1 MKKGSSVYT
10 KRIISLLL
18 ASALTLGGLPSGFPK
33 AQADS
38 AVAGTPGGVDE
49 SLLKLWLKADPASMT
64 VNGNGEVTAWKDSSP
79 KGNDFIND
87 GTKMVGANKART
99 KPQYVSSNPSLNFQ
113 PAVQFIRAGDG
124 SLLVDADGLFAEDE
138 VVARAIVYMMAGG
151 LSETTKSSKIFYEY
165 FQDKGRLGAYI
176 PFVGSGSPPP
186 APQVLWDSGN
196 VTTGNPRLS
205 TGYSVPLRQ
214 FNNWGFQFD
223 SQPVTGNVYQSVTL
237 DGQTYATS
245 TASRLPMKGSGSYP
259 MAIGSDVDPT
269 LPAGKAGSGYD
280 GQLGEMIV
288 FNDALTA
295 TQHQQVQTYMAIK
308 FGTPLKG
315 KDYVSAG
322 VSPQVVWPSTLNTAF
337 NNNVA
342 GIAKD
347 QEGALALDTSR
358 SSEDPA
364 ASQIIISA
372 KQAMVDKQYLL
383 WGDNE
388 STAPAV
394 PYGSGFKRST
404 RTWKAQNTGNVG
416 TVQVAFPQRM
426 LPSGGL
432 LLTSSSGDFSDAVS
446 LPLTQVNL
454 HGETYYAA
462 DATLANGSNFTFAEK
477 LPDIQLSALDV
488 WAGSRHLGMTP
499 SFSPT
504 KLDGY
509 EVTVPVDADTIRLD
523 SHADAGIS
531 VDATLTN
538 NAVANQPVGD
548 MNQIAMTPGI
558 NKMKVNASSGSS
570 INTYAL
576 QAYRLSAKGTNG
588 RIPMNATTVTGS
600 SYQPNTTNIP
610 ANVVDGIWDT
620 DVRWSASG
628 QGEWLQFDMGQPE
641 TVTYLNIAFLNAID
655 RVSSFEIL
663 GSNQAD
669 FQQSTV
675 LLSKRSSRALR
686 VGDSIL
692 QPYVLSQPGAYRYLR
707 LVGYGNSASGSSSS
721 WNSITEVELYT
732 GTPPEVNEP
741 TGPTGPPQAGDK
753 PVDPLP
759 PVQVVRVNTASEL
772 QAALDQAAP
781 GTTIELQ
788 NGTYEQQGPFIIKDK
803 QGTAAQPIRVMA
815 VEQGKAIIAGDS
827 YMYIQNA
834 SYVSVE
840 GLTFHSGG
848 GSENSEDSLR
858 SRGVSE
864 EILNSLKGLHPGVE
878 LYDTNNVSILR
889 STFALDETGQKY
901 RFTKVENSVN
911 KVIWC
916 VIGVANSC
924 RYGSEY
930 DPNSAVYTGET
941 SHTPG
946 SALLTDGGTDRHYIR
961 VEGTGSHN
969 RIAYNDIGPKTGFG
983 AVITYD
989 GKDAVSQYD
998 VIEYNHFHD
1007 IGPRVSNG
1015 LEAIRLGLS
1024 GLSLAPGHVTIQ
1036 YNLFDGLNGE
1046 DEIVSVK
1053 SSDNTIR
1060 YNTVL
1065 NSYGGMVARHGH
1077 RNSFYGNYIIADGK
1091 KAGTSGF
1098 RIYGNDH
1105 QIYNNYMEGLTDDAI
1120 QVDGGTEDA
1129 GPDGSAN
1136 PMIRWGIGVNDV
1148 APLRSLSPERQQEL
1162 LRGHWRQYNVQIFN
1176 NTIVNL
1182 ASKASALKMAKRT
1195 FEPTGTQVYNNVIFS
1210 NAGTIFNEKDITDG
1224 RPNYVG
1230 NMTDGLAVVSAT
1242 ATVVSA
1248 TYKGDLKLVRG
1259 IDGLIRLSPLSLAV
1273 DAAKGPY
1280 LPVDDMDGQRRTNTV
1295 DVGADEYVPASVLT
1309 QRPLTSADVG
1319 PTAGR
1324 NVPVE
1329 EDKPALSGLQTSSN
1343 LTIAPAFS
1351 SEITYYT
1358 VTVPTGIN
1366 SLTLTPT
1373 SIGQGAA
1380 IQVSV
1385 DGGAQQSVISGS
1397 ESRPLAIAVRGSV
1410 ILLDVTMP
1418 SGVHKTYTLLA
1429 QRPAASGSSSSDSS
1443 SGYTPAPVPTPT
1455 PKPIPEPSKPP
1466 VSPTDPSKQQSFVDV
1481 PKHWASEVISRA
1493 AAKGIVNGYAD
1504 GSFKPDEPMTRMQFA
1519 AMLVRALGLKAET
1532 SATKFA
1538 DGADIPAWAVGE
1550 LGAALKAGILQG
1562 YEDESLR
1569 PNNPINRTEMVAM
1582 LIRAYNQQG
1591 GVSSQVS
1598 FSDSSQIPAWALPA
1612 ISQAVSLGL
1621 VTGREQNTFE
1631 PLAKA
1636 TRAEAVTIIMRLLD
1650 R

>member
-1 MKKGSSVYT
+1 MKKGSSLYA

-18 ASALTLGGLPSGFPK
+18 ASALTLAGLPAGLSK
-33 AQADS
+33 AHADS

-64 VNGNGEVTAWKDSSP
+64 VNGSGEVTVWKDSSP
-79 KGNDFIND
+79 NGNDFIND
-87 GTKMVGANKART
+87 GTVGASSPRT
-99 KPQYVSSNPSLNFQ
+99 KPKYVASNPSLNFQ
-113 PAVQFIRAGDG
+113 PAVQFIRAGTG
-124 SLLVDADGLFAEDE
+124 SILVDGDGLFAQDE
-138 VVARAIVYMMAGG
+138 VVDRASVYVTAGG
-151 LSETTKSSKIFYEY
+151 LSETNKSSQIFYETL
-165 FQDKGRLGAYI
+165 QGKGKLGAYL
-176 PFVGSGSPPP
+176 PFYSNPNTQILWDAGDLASGS
-186 APQVLWDSGN
+186 
-196 VTTGNPRLS
+196 NPRL
-205 TGYSVPLRQ
+205 TAGYSVPLRQ
-214 FNNWGFQFD
+214 YNSWGFQFD

-237 DGQTYATS
+237 DGQSYATS
-245 TASRLPMKGSGSYP
+245 TASRLPMKGVGSNP
-259 MAIGSDVDPT
+259 MTIGSA
-269 LPAGKAGSGYD
+269 LSGGSGYD
-280 GQLGEMIV
+280 GQLGELIV
-288 FNDALTA
+288 FNGTLTA
-295 TQHQQVQTYMAIK
+295 MQHNQVQTYMALK

-315 KDYVSAG
+315 KDYVTAG
-322 VSPQVVWPSTLNTAF
+322 VSSQVVWPSTINAAF

-347 QEGALALDTSR
+347 EEGALALDTSR
-358 SSEDPA
+358 SSEDPT
-364 ASQIIISA
+364 ASQIFISA
-372 KQAMVDKQYLL
+372 KQSLSDKQYLL
-383 WGDNE
+383 WGDNK
-388 STAPAV
+388 STAPSI
-394 PYGSGFKRST
+394 PYGTGFKRST

-416 TVQVAFPQRM
+416 AVQVAFPLGM

-462 DATLANGSNFTFAEK
+462 DVTLANGSYFTFAEK
-477 LPDIQLSALDV
+477 LPDIQLSALDI
-488 WAGSRHLGMTP
+488 WAGSQHLGMTP
-499 SFSPT
+499 SFLPT

-509 EVTVPVDADTIRLD
+509 EVTVPEDAGTIRLD
-523 SHADAGIS
+523 WQADAGIS
-531 VDATLTN
+531 ADATLTN
-538 NAVANQPVGD
+538 NAVSNQPVGD

-558 NKMKVNASSGSS
+558 NKIKVNASSGNSM
-570 INTYAL
+570 NTYAL

-588 RIPMNATTVTGS
+588 RIPMNATTVTAS

-610 ANVVDGIWDT
+610 ANVVDGIWDG

-628 QGEWLQFDMGQPE
+628 QGEWLQFDMGQSE
-641 TVTYLNIAFLNAID
+641 TVTYLNIAFLNAVD
-655 RVSSFEIL
+655 RQSSFEIL

-675 LLSKRSSRALR
+675 LLPKRLSRSMRA
-686 VGDSIL
+686 GDSIL
-692 QPYVLSQPGAYRYLR
+692 QPYVFSQPGAYRYLR
-707 LVGYGNSASGSSSS
+707 LVGYGNNASGSSSS

-772 QAALDQAAP
+772 QTALDQAAP

-803 QGTAAQPIRVMA
+803 HGTAAQPIRVVA

-827 YMYIQNA
+827 YMYIHNA

-840 GLTFHSGG
+840 GLTFRSGG

-858 SRGVSE
+858 SRGIVD
-864 EILNSLKGLHPGVE
+864 INFLGTLKGLHPGVE

-889 STFALDETGQKY
+889 NTFALDETGQKY
-901 RFTKVENSVN
+901 RFTKSENGVN
-911 KVIWC
+911 KIIWC
-916 VIGVANSC
+916 VIGVENSC

-930 DPNSAVYTGET
+930 NANNAVYTGET

-946 SALLTDGGTDRHYIR
+946 STLPTDGGTDRHYIR
-961 VEGTGSHN
+961 VEGNGSHN

-983 AVITYD
+983 AAITYD
-989 GKDAVSQYD
+989 GKDMVSQYD
-998 VIEYNHFHD
+998 VIEYNYFHD
-1007 IGPRVSNG
+1007 MGPRVSNG
-1015 LEAIRLGLS
+1015 MEAIRLGLS
-1024 GLSLAPGHVTIQ
+1024 GLSLVPGHVTVQ

-1060 YNTVL
+1060 YNTIL
-1065 NSYGGMVARHGH
+1065 NSFGGLVARHGH
-1077 RNSFYGNYIIADGK
+1077 RNSFYGNFIIADGK
-1091 KAGTSGF
+1091 KEGTSGF

-1120 QVDGGTEDA
+1120 TVDGGTEDA

-1136 PMIRWGIGVNDV
+1136 PMIHWGIGVNEV
-1148 APLRSLSPERQQEL
+1148 APLRSLSEERQTEL

-1182 ASKASALKMAKRT
+1182 ASKASALKMDKRT

-1210 NAGTIFNEKDITDG
+1210 NAGTIFNETSKITVDG
-1224 RPNYVG
+1224 RPTYVG
-1230 NMTDGLAVVSAT
+1230 NMTDGLAAVSAT
-1242 ATVVSA
+1242 ATVVNA

-1259 IDGLIRLSPLSLAV
+1259 IDGLIRLSPLSPAV
-1273 DAAKGPY
+1273 DAAQGPY
-1280 LPVDDMDGQRRTNTV
+1280 LPSDDMDGQRRTNTV
-1295 DVGADEYVPASVLT
+1295 DVGADEYVPAGVLT

-1319 PTAGR
+1319 PAAWQNT
-1324 NVPVE
+1324 PVE
-1329 EDKPALSGLQTSSN
+1329 EEKPALSSLQISSN
-1343 LTIAPAFS
+1343 LTVAPAFS
-1351 SEITYYT
+1351 PEITYFT

-1366 SLTLTPT
+1366 SLTLTPA
-1373 SIGQGAA
+1373 SISQGAR

-1385 DGGAQQSVISGS
+1385 DGGAQQTVLSGS
-1397 ESRPLAIAVRGSV
+1397 ESRPLAIAASGSV
-1410 ILLDVTMP
+1410 VLLEVTMP
-1418 SGVHKTYTLLA
+1418 SGVHKTYTILA
-1429 QRPAASGSSSSDSS
+1429 QRPAASGSSSSGSS
-1443 SGYTPAPVPTPT
+1443 SGSIPVPVPTPT
-1455 PKPIPEPSKPP
+1455 PTPTPKPTPEPGKPP
-1466 VSPTDPSKQQSFVDV
+1466 VVPTQESFADV
-1481 PKHWASEVISRA
+1481 PNHWASEVISRA

-1569 PNNPINRTEMVAM
+1569 PNKPINRTEMVAM

-1598 FSDSSQIPAWALPA
+1598 FSDISQIPAWALPA

-1621 VTGREQNTFE
+1621 VTGREQNMFE
-1631 PLAKA
+1631 PLAGA
-1636 TRAEAVTIIMRLLD
+1636 TRAEAVTIIMRLLE

>member
-1 MKKGSSVYT
+1 LKKGSSLYA

-18 ASALTLGGLPSGFPK
+18 ASALTLAGLPAGLSK
-33 AQADS
+33 AHADS
-38 AVAGTPGGVDE
+38 AVSGTPGGVDE
-49 SLLKLWLKADPASMT
+49 SLLKLWLKADPSSMS

-79 KGNDFIND
+79 NGNDFIND
-87 GTKMVGANKART
+87 GTKMVGASNSRT
-99 KPQYVSSNPSLNFQ
+99 KPKYVTSNPSLNFQ

-124 SLLVDADGLFAEDE
+124 SLLIDGNGLFAQDE
-138 VVARAIVYMMAGG
+138 VVEGASVYVMAGG
-151 LSETTKSSKIFYEY
+151 LMETNKSSKIFYEY
-165 FQDKGRLGAYI
+165 LQGKGKLGAFI
-176 PFVGSGSPPP
+176 PTYSSSTGVS
-186 APQVLWDSGN
+186 QVLWDAGEITSGSF
-196 VTTGNPRLS
+196 PRL
-205 TGYSVPLRQ
+205 TAPYSVPLRQ
-214 FNNWGFQFD
+214 FNSWGFQFD

-245 TASRLPMKGSGSYP
+245 TASRLPMKGSGNYP

-295 TQHQQVQTYMAIK
+295 TQHQQVQTYMALK

-322 VSPQVVWPSTLNTAF
+322 VSPQVVWPSTLNGAF

-347 QEGALALDTSR
+347 EEGALALDTSR

-388 STAPAV
+388 STTPSV
-394 PYGSGFKRST
+394 PYGAGFKRST

-416 TVQVAFPQRM
+416 SAQVAFPQGM

-462 DATLANGSNFTFAEK
+462 DATLADGSYFTFAEK
-477 LPDIQLSALDV
+477 LPDIQLSTLDV
-488 WAGSRHLGMTP
+488 WAGSQHLEMTP
-499 SFSPT
+499 SFLPT

-509 EVTVPVDADTIRLD
+509 EVTVPEDADTIRLD
-523 SHADAGIS
+523 SQADTGIS

-538 NAVANQPVGD
+538 NAVANQSVGD

-558 NKMKVNASSGSS
+558 NKIKVNASSGSS
-570 INTYAL
+570 MNTYAL

-588 RIPMNATTVTGS
+588 RIPMNATTVTAS

-610 ANVVDGIWDT
+610 ANVVDGIWDG

-628 QGEWLQFDMGQPE
+628 QGEWLQFDMGQSE
-641 TVTYLNIAFLNAID
+641 TVTYLNIAFLNAVD
-655 RVSSFEIL
+655 RLSSFEIL

-675 LLSKRSSRALR
+675 LLPKRLSRSLR
-686 VGDSIL
+686 AGDSIL
-692 QPYVLSQPGAYRYLR
+692 QPYVLNQPAAYRYLR
-707 LVGYGNSASGSSSS
+707 LVGYGNNASGSSSS

-753 PVDPLP
+753 PVEPLP

-772 QAALDQAAP
+772 QAALDQAMP

-788 NGTYEQQGPFIIKDK
+788 NGTYEQQGAFIIKDK
-803 QGTAAQPIRVMA
+803 HGTAAQPIRVVA

-827 YMYIQNA
+827 YMYIHNA

-848 GSENSEDSLR
+848 GSANSEDSLK
-858 SRGVSE
+858 SRGIVDTNF
-864 EILNSLKGLHPGVE
+864 LDTLKGLHPGVE

-889 STFALDETGQKY
+889 NTFALDETGQKY
-901 RFTKVENSVN
+901 RFTKGDQT
-911 KVIWC
+911 IWC
-916 VIGVANSC
+916 VIGVENSC
-924 RYGSEY
+924 RYGSTY
-930 DPNSAVYTGET
+930 DANGLVYTGET

-946 SALLTDGGTDRHYIR
+946 STLPTDGGTDRHYIR
-961 VEGTGSHN
+961 VEGNGSHN

-983 AVITYD
+983 AAITYD
-989 GKDAVSQYD
+989 GKDMVSQYD
-998 VIEYNHFHD
+998 VIEYNYFHD
-1007 IGPRVSNG
+1007 MGPRVSNG
-1015 LEAIRLGLS
+1015 MEAIRLGLS
-1024 GLSLAPGHVTIQ
+1024 GLSLVPGHVTVQ

-1060 YNTVL
+1060 YNTIL
-1065 NSYGGMVARHGH
+1065 NSFGGMVARHGH
-1077 RNSFYGNYIIADGK
+1077 RNSFYGNFIIADGK
-1091 KAGTSGF
+1091 KEGTSGF

-1120 QVDGGTEDA
+1120 TVDGGTEDA

-1136 PMIRWGIGVNDV
+1136 PIIRWGKGVNEV
-1148 APLRSLSPERQQEL
+1148 APLRSLEPIRQQEL

-1182 ASKASALKMAKRT
+1182 AGKASALKTESRI

-1210 NAGTIFNEKDITDG
+1210 NAGTIFNEKEITDG

-1230 NMTDGLAVVSAT
+1230 NMTDGLAAVSAA
-1242 ATVVSA
+1242 ATVVNA

-1259 IDGLIRLSPLSLAV
+1259 IDGLIRLSPLSPAV
-1273 DAAKGPY
+1273 DAAQGPY
-1280 LPVDDMDGQRRTNTV
+1280 LPRDDMDGQRRTNTV
-1295 DVGADEYVPASVLT
+1295 DVGADEYVSASVLT

-1329 EDKPALSGLQTSSN
+1329 EEKPALIGLQISSN
-1343 LTIAPAFS
+1343 LTITPAFS

-1373 SIGQGAA
+1373 SIGQGAV

-1385 DGGAQQSVISGS
+1385 DGGALQSVLSGS
-1397 ESRPLAIAVRGSV
+1397 ESRPLAIASNGSV
-1410 ILLDVTMP
+1410 VLLDVTMP
-1418 SGVHKTYTLLA
+1418 SGAHQTYTILA
-1429 QRPAASGSSSSDSS
+1429 QRPPASGSSSSGST
-1443 SGYTPAPVPTPT
+1443 SGSTPAPVPTPT

-1466 VSPTDPSKQQSFVDV
+1466 VSPTDPSKQQSFADV
-1481 PKHWASEVISRA
+1481 PNHWASEVISRA

-1519 AMLVRALGLKAET
+1519 AMLVRSLGLKAEASET
-1532 SATKFA
+1532 NFA
-1538 DGADIPAWAVGE
+1538 DEADIPAWAVGE

-1598 FSDSSQIPAWALPA
+1598 FTDSSQIPAWALPA
-1612 ISQAVSLGL
+1612 ISKAVSLGL

>member
-1 MKKGSSVYT
+1 MKKGSSLYA

-18 ASALTLGGLPSGFPK
+18 ASALTLAGLPAGLSK
-33 AQADS
+33 AHADS

-64 VNGNGEVTAWKDSSP
+64 VNGSGEVTVWKDSSP
-79 KGNDFIND
+79 NGNDFIND
-87 GTKMVGANKART
+87 GTVGDSSPRANPK
-99 KPQYVSSNPSLNFQ
+99 YVPSNSSLNYQ
-113 PAVQFIRAGDG
+113 PAVQFIRSGSAGKG
-124 SLLVDADGLFAEDE
+124 SLLVDRDGLFAQDE
-138 VVARAIVYMMAGG
+138 IVDRASVYVTAGG
-151 LSETTKSSKIFYEY
+151 LSETNKSSQIFYETL
-165 FQDKGRLGAYI
+165 QGKGKLGAYL
-176 PFVGSGSPPP
+176 PFYSNPNTQILWDAGDLASGS
-186 APQVLWDSGN
+186 
-196 VTTGNPRLS
+196 NPRL
-205 TGYSVPLRQ
+205 TAGYSVPLRQ
-214 FNNWGFQFD
+214 YNSWGFQFD

-237 DGQTYATS
+237 DGQSYATS
-245 TASRLPMKGSGSYP
+245 TASRLPMKGVGSNP
-259 MAIGSDVDPT
+259 MTIGSA
-269 LPAGKAGSGYD
+269 LSGGSGYD
-280 GQLGEMIV
+280 GQLGELIV
-288 FNDALTA
+288 FNSALT
-295 TQHQQVQTYMAIK
+295 TMQHNQVQTYMALK

-322 VSPQVVWPSTLNTAF
+322 VSPQVVWPSTINAAF

-347 QEGALALDTSR
+347 EEGALVLDTSR
-358 SSEDPA
+358 SSEDPT

-372 KQAMVDKQYLL
+372 KQPLTDKQYLL

-388 STAPAV
+388 STAPSI
-394 PYGSGFKRST
+394 PYGTGFKRST

-416 TVQVAFPQRM
+416 AVQVAFPLGT

-462 DATLANGSNFTFAEK
+462 DVMLANGTYFTFAEK
-477 LPDIQLSALDV
+477 LPDIQLSALDI
-488 WAGSRHLGMTP
+488 WAGSQHLGMTP
-499 SFSPT
+499 SFLPT

-509 EVTVPVDADTIRLD
+509 EVTVPEDAGTIRLD
-523 SHADAGIS
+523 WQADAGIS
-531 VDATLTN
+531 ADATLTN

-558 NKMKVNASSGSS
+558 NKIKVNASSGNSM
-570 INTYAL
+570 NTYAL

-588 RIPMNATTVTGS
+588 RIPMNATTVTAS

-610 ANVVDGIWDT
+610 ANVVDGIWDG

-628 QGEWLQFDMGQPE
+628 QGEWLQFDMGQSE
-641 TVTYLNIAFLNAID
+641 TVTYLNIAFLNAVD
-655 RVSSFEIL
+655 RLSSFEIL

-675 LLSKRSSRALR
+675 LLPKRLSRSLR
-686 VGDSIL
+686 AGDSIL
-692 QPYVLSQPGAYRYLR
+692 QPYVFSQPGAYRYLR
-707 LVGYGNSASGSSSS
+707 LVGYGNNASGSSSS

-772 QAALDQAAP
+772 QTALDQAAP

-803 QGTAAQPIRVMA
+803 HGTAAQPIRVVA

-827 YMYIQNA
+827 YMYIHNA

-848 GSENSEDSLR
+848 GSANSEDSLK
-858 SRGVSE
+858 SRGIVDNNF
-864 EILNSLKGLHPGVE
+864 LDTLKGLHPGVE

-889 STFALDETGQKY
+889 NTFALDETGQKY
-901 RFTKVENSVN
+901 RFTKSENGVN
-911 KVIWC
+911 KIIWC
-916 VIGVANSC
+916 VIGVENSC

-930 DPNSAVYTGET
+930 NANNAVYTGET

-946 SALLTDGGTDRHYIR
+946 STLPTDGGTDRHYIR
-961 VEGTGSHN
+961 VEGNGSHN

-983 AVITYD
+983 AAITYD
-989 GKDAVSQYD
+989 GKDMVSQYD
-998 VIEYNHFHD
+998 VIEYNYFHD
-1007 IGPRVSNG
+1007 MGPRVSNG
-1015 LEAIRLGLS
+1015 MEAIRLGLS
-1024 GLSLAPGHVTIQ
+1024 GLSLVPGHVTVQ

-1060 YNTVL
+1060 YNTIL
-1065 NSYGGMVARHGH
+1065 NSFGGLVARHGH
-1077 RNSFYGNYIIADGK
+1077 RNSFYGNFIIADGK
-1091 KAGTSGF
+1091 KEGTSGF

-1120 QVDGGTEDA
+1120 TVDGGTEDA

-1136 PMIRWGIGVNDV
+1136 PMIHWGIGVNEV
-1148 APLRSLSPERQQEL
+1148 APLRSLSEERQTEL

-1182 ASKASALKMAKRT
+1182 ASKASALKMDKRT

-1210 NAGTIFNEKDITDG
+1210 NAGTIFNETSKITVDG
-1224 RPNYVG
+1224 RPTYVG
-1230 NMTDGLAVVSAT
+1230 NMTDGLAAVSAT
-1242 ATVVSA
+1242 ATVVNA

-1259 IDGLIRLSPLSLAV
+1259 IDGLIRLSPLSPAV
-1273 DAAKGPY
+1273 DAAQGPY
-1280 LPVDDMDGQRRTNTV
+1280 LPSDDMDGQRRTNTV
-1295 DVGADEYVPASVLT
+1295 DVGADEYIPASELT

-1319 PTAGR
+1319 PAAGR

-1329 EDKPALSGLQTSSN
+1329 EDKPALSGLQISSN
-1343 LTIAPAFS
+1343 LTISPAFS

-1373 SIGQGAA
+1373 SLSKGAA
-1380 IQVSV
+1380 FQVSV
-1385 DGGAQQSVISGS
+1385 DGGAQQTVLSGS
-1397 ESRPLAIAVRGSV
+1397 ESRPLAIAASGSV
-1410 ILLDVTMP
+1410 VLLEVTMP
-1418 SGVHKTYTLLA
+1418 SGVHKTYTILA
-1429 QRPAASGSSSSDSS
+1429 QRPAASGSSSSGSS
-1443 SGYTPAPVPTPT
+1443 SGSIPVPVPTPT
-1455 PKPIPEPSKPP
+1455 PKPTPEPGKPP
-1466 VSPTDPSKQQSFVDV
+1466 VVPTQESFADV
-1481 PKHWASEVISRA
+1481 PNHWASEVISRA

-1569 PNNPINRTEMVAM
+1569 PNKPINRTEMVAM

-1598 FSDSSQIPAWALPA
+1598 FSDISQIPAWALPA

-1621 VTGREQNTFE
+1621 VTGREQNMFE
-1631 PLAKA
+1631 PLAGA
-1636 TRAEAVTIIMRLLD
+1636 TRAEAVTIIMRLLE

>member
-1 MKKGSSVYT
+1 MKKGNA

-18 ASALTLGGLPSGFPK
+18 ASALTLAGLPAGFSK
-33 AQADS
+33 AHADS

-64 VNGNGEVTAWKDSSP
+64 VNGSGEVTVWKDSSP
-79 KGNDFIND
+79 NGNDFIND
-87 GTKMVGANKART
+87 GTVGTSSPRT
-99 KPQYVSSNPSLNFQ
+99 KPKYVASNPSLNFQ
-113 PAVQFIRAGDG
+113 PAVQFIRAGTG
-124 SLLVDADGLFAEDE
+124 SILVDGDGLFAQDE
-138 VVARAIVYMMAGG
+138 VVDRANVYVTAGG
-151 LSETTKSSKIFYEY
+151 LSETNKSSQIFYETL
-165 FQDKGRLGAYI
+165 QGKGRFGAYI
-176 PFVGSGSPPP
+176 PFYSSPNS
-186 APQVLWDSGN
+186 QILWDSGD
-196 VTTGNPRLS
+196 VASGNPRLT

-214 FNNWGFQFD
+214 YNSWGFQFD

-237 DGQTYATS
+237 DGQSYATS
-245 TASRLPMKGSGSYP
+245 TASRLPMKG
-259 MAIGSDVDPT
+259 IGSNPMS
-269 LPAGKAGSGYD
+269 LGSAISGGSGYD
-280 GQLGEMIV
+280 GQLGELIV

-295 TQHQQVQTYMAIK
+295 TQHNQVQTYMALK

-315 KDYVSAG
+315 KDYISAG
-322 VSPQVVWPSTLNTAF
+322 GSSQVVWPSTINAAF

-347 QEGALALDTSR
+347 EEGALALDTSR
-358 SSEDPA
+358 SSEGPA
-364 ASQIIISA
+364 SSQVIIST
-372 KQAMVDKQYLL
+372 KQTMADKQYLL
-383 WGDNE
+383 WGDNG
-388 STAPAV
+388 STAPST
-394 PYGSGFKRST
+394 PYGSGFKRLS
-404 RTWKAQNTGNVG
+404 RTWKAQNSGHVG
-416 TVQVAFPQRM
+416 AVQVAFPQGL

-432 LLTSSSGDFSDAVS
+432 LLTSSSGDFNDAVS

-462 DATLANGSNFTFAEK
+462 DATLANGSYFTFAEK

-488 WAGSRHLGMTP
+488 LAGNQHLAITP
-499 SFSPT
+499 SFLPA
-504 KLDGY
+504 KLDAY
-509 EVTVPVDADTIRLD
+509 EVTVPADADTIRLD
-523 SHADAGIS
+523 WQADAGIS

-538 NAVANQPVGD
+538 NAVANQPVSD

-558 NKMKVNASSGSS
+558 NKLKVNASSGSS
-570 INTYAL
+570 MNTYAL

-588 RIPMNATTVTGS
+588 RIPMNATTVTAS

-610 ANVVDGIWDT
+610 ANVVDGIWDN

-628 QGEWLQFDMGQPE
+628 QGEWLQFDLGQPE
-641 TVTYLNIAFLNAID
+641 TVSYLNIAFLNAVD
-655 RVSSFEIL
+655 RQSSFEII

-675 LLSKRSSRALR
+675 LLPKRLSRSLR
-686 VGDSIL
+686 AGDSIL
-692 QPYVLSQPGAYRYLR
+692 QPYVWNQPAAYRYIR
-707 LVGYGNSASGSSSS
+707 LVGYGNTASGSSSS

-732 GTPPEVNEP
+732 GTPPEVTEP

-753 PVDPLP
+753 PVEPLP
-759 PVQVVRVNTASEL
+759 PVQVVRVHTASEL
-772 QAALDQAAP
+772 QTALDQATP

-788 NGTYEQQGPFIIKDK
+788 NGTYEQQGAFIIKDK
-803 QGTAAQPIRVMA
+803 KGTAAQPIRVIA
-815 VEQGKAIIAGDS
+815 AEQGKAIIAGDS
-827 YMYIQNA
+827 YMYIHNA

-848 GSENSEDSLR
+848 GSANSEDSLK
-858 SRGVSE
+858 SRGIVDTNF
-864 EILNSLKGLHPGVE
+864 LDTLTGLHPGVE

-889 STFALDETGQKY
+889 NTFALDETGQKY
-901 RFTKVENSVN
+901 RFKKDEQI
-911 KVIWC
+911 IWC
-916 VIGVANSC
+916 VIGVENSC
-924 RYGSEY
+924 RYGSTYE
-930 DPNSAVYTGET
+930 PNGPVYTGET

-946 SALLTDGGTDRHYIR
+946 STLQTDGGTDRHYIR
-961 VEGTGSHN
+961 VEGNGSHN

-983 AVITYD
+983 AAITYD
-989 GKDAVSQYD
+989 GKDMVSQYD
-998 VIEYNHFHD
+998 VIEYNYFHD
-1007 IGPRVSNG
+1007 MGPRVSNG
-1015 LEAIRLGLS
+1015 MEAIRLGLS
-1024 GLSLAPGHVTIQ
+1024 GLSLVPGHVTVQ

-1060 YNTVL
+1060 YNTIL
-1065 NSYGGMVARHGH
+1065 NSFGGMVARHGH
-1077 RNSFYGNYIIADGK
+1077 RNSFYGNFIIADGK
-1091 KAGTSGF
+1091 KEGTSGF

-1120 QVDGGTEDA
+1120 TVDGGTEDA

-1136 PMIRWGIGVNDV
+1136 PMIHWGTGVNEV
-1148 APLRSLSPERQQEL
+1148 APLRSLSEVRQTEL

-1182 ASKASALKMAKRT
+1182 ASKASAIKMAKRT

-1230 NMTDGLAVVSAT
+1230 NMADGLAAVSAT
-1242 ATVVSA
+1242 ASVVNA

-1259 IDGLIRLSPLSLAV
+1259 IDGLIRLSPLSPAV
-1273 DAAKGPY
+1273 DAAQGPY
-1280 LPVDDMDGQRRTNTV
+1280 LPADDMDGQRRTNTV

-1329 EDKPALSGLQTSSN
+1329 EEKPALSSLQIGSN
-1343 LTIAPAFS
+1343 LTITPAFS

-1385 DGGAQQSVISGS
+1385 DGGAQQTVLSGS
-1397 ESRPLAIAVRGSV
+1397 ESRPLAIAASGSV

-1418 SGVHKTYTLLA
+1418 SGVHKTYTIRA

-1455 PKPIPEPSKPP
+1455 PKPTPDPSKPP
-1466 VSPTDPSKQQSFVDV
+1466 VVPTDPSTSVPPQRSFADV
-1481 PKHWASEVISRA
+1481 PNHWASDVISRA
-1493 AAKGIVNGYAD
+1493 TAKGIVNGYGD
-1504 GSFKPDEPMTRMQFA
+1504 GSFKPDEPMTRIQFA

-1532 SATKFA
+1532 STTKFA

-1562 YEDESLR
+1562 YEDDSLR
-1569 PNNPINRTEMVAM
+1569 PNKSINRTEMVAM
-1582 LIRAYNQQG
+1582 LIRAYSQQG
-1591 GVSSQVS
+1591 GASSQVA

-1631 PLAKA
+1631 PLAEA

>member
-1 MKKGSSVYT
+1 MKKGSSVYA
-10 KRIISLLL
+10 KRLISLLL
-18 ASALTLGGLPSGFPK
+18 ASALTLGGLPAGFPK

-49 SLLKLWLKADPASMT
+49 SLLKLWLKADSASIT
-64 VNGNGEVTAWKDSSP
+64 VNGASEVTVWKDSSP
-79 KGNDFIND
+79 NGNDFIND
-87 GTKMVGANKART
+87 GTVGTSSPRT
-99 KPQYVSSNPSLNFQ
+99 KPKYVAANPSLNFQ
-113 PAVQFIRAGDG
+113 PAVQFIRAGTG
-124 SLLVDADGLFAEDE
+124 SLLVDGDGLFAQDE
-138 VVARAIVYMMAGG
+138 AVDRASVYVMAGG
-151 LSETTKSSKIFYEY
+151 LSETTKTSQIFYETL
-165 FQDKGRLGAYI
+165 QGKGKLGAYL
-176 PFVGSGSPPP
+176 PFYSSPNS
-186 APQVLWDSGN
+186 QVLWDAGDLASGS
-196 VTTGNPRLS
+196 NPRLT

-214 FNNWGFQFD
+214 YNSWGFQFD

-237 DGQTYATS
+237 DGQSYATS
-245 TASRLPMKGSGSYP
+245 TASRLPMKGVGSNSMTLGSAISG
-259 MAIGSDVDPT
+259 
-269 LPAGKAGSGYD
+269 GSGYD

-288 FNDALTA
+288 FNDALTV
-295 TQHQQVQTYMAIK
+295 TQHQQVQTYMALK

-358 SSEDPA
+358 SSEGPA
-364 ASQIIISA
+364 SSQVIISA
-372 KQAMVDKQYLL
+372 KQTMVDKQYLL
-383 WGDNE
+383 WGDNG
-388 STAPAV
+388 STAPST
-394 PYGSGFKRST
+394 PYGSGFKRLT

-416 TVQVAFPQRM
+416 TVQVAFPQGL

-454 HGETYYAA
+454 HGETYYSA
-462 DATLANGSNFTFAEK
+462 DAMLANGSYFTFAEK

-488 WAGSRHLGMTP
+488 WAGSQHLGMTP
-499 SFSPT
+499 SFLPT

-509 EVTVPVDADTIRLD
+509 EVTVPEDADTIRLD
-523 SHADAGIS
+523 SQADAGIS

-570 INTYAL
+570 MNTYTL

-610 ANVVDGIWDT
+610 ANVVDGIWDG

-732 GTPPEVNEP
+732 GTPPEVTEP

-772 QAALDQAAP
+772 QSALDQAAP

-788 NGTYEQQGPFIIKDK
+788 NGTYEQQGAFIIKDK
-803 QGTAAQPIRVMA
+803 HGTAAQPIRVVA

-827 YMYIQNA
+827 YMYIHNA

-848 GSENSEDSLR
+848 GSANSEDSLK
-858 SRGVSE
+858 SRGIVDD
-864 EILNSLKGLHPGVE
+864 NFLKTLKELHPGVE

-889 STFALDETGQKY
+889 NTFALDETGQKY
-901 RFTKVENSVN
+901 RFTKGGQI
-911 KVIWC
+911 IWC
-916 VIGVANSC
+916 VIGVENSC

-930 DPNSAVYTGET
+930 NANNAVYTGET

-946 SALLTDGGTDRHYIR
+946 STLQTDGGTDRHYIR
-961 VEGTGSHN
+961 VEGNGSHN

-983 AVITYD
+983 AAITYD
-989 GKDAVSQYD
+989 GKDMVSQYD
-998 VIEYNHFHD
+998 VIEYNYFHD
-1007 IGPRVSNG
+1007 MGPRVSNG
-1015 LEAIRLGLS
+1015 MEAIRLGLS
-1024 GLSLAPGHVTIQ
+1024 GLSLVPGHVTVQ

-1060 YNTVL
+1060 YNTIL
-1065 NSYGGMVARHGH
+1065 NSFGGMVARHGH
-1077 RNSFYGNYIIADGK
+1077 RNSFYGNFIIADGK
-1091 KAGTSGF
+1091 KEGTSGF

-1120 QVDGGTEDA
+1120 TVDGGTEDA

-1136 PMIRWGIGVNDV
+1136 PMIHWGIGVNEV
-1148 APLRSLSPERQQEL
+1148 APLRSLSEERQTEL

-1224 RPNYVG
+1224 RPTYVG
-1230 NMTDGLAVVSAT
+1230 NMTDGLAVVSAA

-1259 IDGLIRLSPLSLAV
+1259 IDGLIRLSPLSPAV
-1273 DAAKGPY
+1273 DAAQGPY
-1280 LPVDDMDGQRRTNTV
+1280 LPRDDMDGQRRTNTV

-1324 NVPVE
+1324 NVPAE
-1329 EDKPALSGLQTSSN
+1329 EEKPALSGIQISSN
-1343 LTIAPAFS
+1343 LTISPAFS

-1373 SIGQGAA
+1373 SLAKGAA

-1385 DGGAQQSVISGS
+1385 DGGAQQTVLSGS
-1397 ESRPLAIAVRGSV
+1397 ESRTLAIAASGSV
-1410 ILLDVTMP
+1410 VLLDVTMP
-1418 SGVHKTYTLLA
+1418 SGVHKTYTIRA

-1532 SATKFA
+1532 STTKFA
-1538 DGADIPAWAVGE
+1538 DGADIPAWAVFE

>member
-1 MKKGSSVYT
+1 MSLGS
-10 KRIISLLL
+10 
-18 ASALTLGGLPSGFPK
+18 
-33 AQADS
+33 
-38 AVAGTPGGVDE
+38 
-49 SLLKLWLKADPASMT
+49 
-64 VNGNGEVTAWKDSSP
+64 
-79 KGNDFIND
+79 
-87 GTKMVGANKART
+87 
-99 KPQYVSSNPSLNFQ
+99 
-113 PAVQFIRAGDG
+113 
-124 SLLVDADGLFAEDE
+124 
-138 VVARAIVYMMAGG
+138 
-151 LSETTKSSKIFYEY
+151 
-165 FQDKGRLGAYI
+165 
-176 PFVGSGSPPP
+176 
-186 APQVLWDSGN
+186 
-196 VTTGNPRLS
+196 
-205 TGYSVPLRQ
+205 
-214 FNNWGFQFD
+214 
-223 SQPVTGNVYQSVTL
+223 
-237 DGQTYATS
+237 
-245 TASRLPMKGSGSYP
+245 
-259 MAIGSDVDPT
+259 AIG
-269 LPAGKAGSGYD
+269 GGSGYD

-288 FNDALTA
+288 FNGALT
-295 TQHQQVQTYMAIK
+295 TIQHNQVQTYMALK

-322 VSPQVVWPSTLNTAF
+322 VSPQVLWPSTINAAF
-337 NNNVA
+337 SNNVA
-342 GIAKD
+342 GIARD
-347 QEGALALDTSR
+347 EEGALALDTSR

-372 KQAMVDKQYLL
+372 KQAMLDKQYLL

-388 STAPAV
+388 STVPSV
-394 PYGSGFKRST
+394 PYGTGFKRST
-404 RTWKAQNTGNVG
+404 RTWKAHNTGIVG
-416 TVQVAFPQRM
+416 AVQVAFPQGL

-446 LPLTQVNL
+446 LPLTQVSL

-462 DATLANGSNFTFAEK
+462 DAVLTDGSYFTFAEK
-477 LPDIQLSALDV
+477 LPDIQLSTLDV
-488 WAGSRHLGMTP
+488 WAGSQHLVMTP
-499 SFSPT
+499 SFLPS

-509 EVTVPVDADTIRLD
+509 EVTVPENTDTIRLD

-538 NAVANQPVGD
+538 NAVVNQPVVD
-548 MNQIAMTPGI
+548 MNQIALTPGI
-558 NKMKVNASSGSS
+558 NKMKVNVSSGSS

-588 RIPMNATTVTGS
+588 RIPMNATTVTAS

-641 TVTYLNIAFLNAID
+641 TVTYLNIAYLNAID

-675 LLSKRSSRALR
+675 LLPKQSSRALR

-692 QPYVLSQPGAYRYLR
+692 QPYVLSQPGSFRYLR

-721 WNSITEVELYT
+721 WNSITEFELYT
-732 GTPPEVNEP
+732 GTPPEINEP

-753 PVDPLP
+753 PVEPLP

-772 QAALDQAAP
+772 QTALDQAAP
-781 GTTIELQ
+781 GTMIELQ
-788 NGTYEQQGPFIIKDK
+788 NGTYQQQGPFIIKDK
-803 QGTAAQPIRVMA
+803 KGTAAQPIRVMA
-815 VEQGKAIIAGDS
+815 AEQGKAIIAGDS
-827 YMYIQNA
+827 YMYIHNA

-848 GSENSEDSLR
+848 GAENSEDSLR

-864 EILNSLKGLHPGVE
+864 DILNSLKGLHPGVE

-889 STFALDETGQKY
+889 NTFALDETGQKY

-916 VIGVANSC
+916 VIGMENSC
-924 RYGSEY
+924 RYGSTY
-930 DPNSAVYTGET
+930 DPDGLVYTGET

-946 SALLTDGGTDRHYIR
+946 STLLTDGGTDRHYIR
-961 VEGTGSHN
+961 VEGNGSRN

-983 AVITYD
+983 AAITYD
-989 GKDAVSQYD
+989 GKDMVSQYD

-1007 IGPRVSNG
+1007 MGPRVTNG
-1015 LEAIRLGLS
+1015 MEAIRLGLS
-1024 GLSLAPGHVTIQ
+1024 GLSLVPGHVTVQ

-1060 YNTVL
+1060 YNTIL

-1091 KAGTSGF
+1091 KVGTSGF

-1120 QVDGGTEDA
+1120 QIDGGTEDA
-1129 GPDGSAN
+1129 GPDGTAN
-1136 PMIRWGIGVNDV
+1136 PMIRWGTGANDV
-1148 APLRSLSPERQQEL
+1148 APLRSLSLERQQEL

-1195 FEPTGTQVYNNVIFS
+1195 FEPKGTQVYNNVIFS

-1230 NMTDGLAVVSAT
+1230 NMTDGLAAVSAT

-1248 TYKGDLKLVRG
+1248 TYKGDLKLIRG
-1259 IDGLIRLSPLSLAV
+1259 IDGLIRLSPFSSAV
-1273 DAAKGPY
+1273 DAAQGPY
-1280 LPVDDMDGQRRTNTV
+1280 LPPDDMDGQRRTNTV

-1319 PTAGR
+1319 PAAGR

-1329 EDKPALSGLQTSSN
+1329 EEKPALSNLQISSN
-1343 LTIAPAFS
+1343 LTITPAFS

-1366 SLTLTPT
+1366 SLKLTPT
-1373 SIGQGAA
+1373 SIVQRAT

-1385 DGGAQQSVISGS
+1385 DGGTLQSVLSGS
-1397 ESRPLAIAVRGSV
+1397 ESRPLAIAASGSV
-1410 ILLDVTMP
+1410 VLLDVTMP
-1418 SGVHKTYTLLA
+1418 SGVHKTYTILA

-1443 SGYTPAPVPTPT
+1443 SGATPVSVPTPTPTPT

-1466 VSPTDPSKQQSFVDV
+1466 VVPTDPSASVPAQESFADV
-1481 PKHWASEVISRA
+1481 PNHWASEVISRA

-1532 SATKFA
+1532 STTKFA
-1538 DGADIPAWAVGE
+1538 DEADIPAWAVGE

-1569 PNNPINRTEMVAM
+1569 PNKEINRTEMVAM
-1582 LIRAYNQQG
+1582 LIRAYSQQG
-1591 GVSSQVS
+1591 GMSSQVT
-1598 FSDSSQIPAWALPA
+1598 FSDISQIPAWALPA

-1631 PLAKA
+1631 PLAEA

-1650 R
+1650 L